1 MDNPFKAKEGQ
12 QTCNSCVHYERCA
25 ELNKSTE
32 HLDGCSTCKCYESKG
47 DNIQELER
55 MKNTL
60 NAMCT
65 HIDGECDCSCT
76 DCIAQGLV
84 ALGIGDKK
92 QAVIEFAENKVK
104 PLIDELVELLFNDD
118 EPDCKVDDCEKGD
131 DIPCGSSICIE
142 ENKQVWKSRVDKLVK
157 EICGG
162 EENKN

>member
-12 QTCNSCVHYERCA
+12 QTCNSCVYYERCT
-25 ELNKSTE
+25 ELNKSTK
-32 HLDGCSTCKCYESKG
+32 HLDGCVTCKCYESKG
-47 DNIQELER
+47 DNIQELDR

-92 QAVIEFAENKVK
+92 QAVIEFAEKLKYGVEEMGMEASSVHNEAYNEALEDVHSF
-104 PLIDELVELLFNDD
+104 IDELIKEF
-118 EPDCKVDDCEKGD
+118 
-131 DIPCGSSICIE
+131 CG
-142 ENKQVWKSRVDKLVK
+142 N
-157 EICGG
+157 